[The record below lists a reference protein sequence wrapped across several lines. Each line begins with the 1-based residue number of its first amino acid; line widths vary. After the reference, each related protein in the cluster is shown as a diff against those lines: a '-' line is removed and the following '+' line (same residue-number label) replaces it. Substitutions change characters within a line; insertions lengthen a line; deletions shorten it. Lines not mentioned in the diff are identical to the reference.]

1 MGRAV
6 APGIRG
12 NRRGLTK
19 TPLVTAVVRAR
30 SNVSLNPGLEMS
42 TCYWYQS
49 QSWVR
54 TSKRP

>member
-19 TPLVTAVVRAR
+19 TLHVTAAARAI
-30 SNVSLNPGLEMS
+30 SNVSSNPGLEMN

-54 TSKRP
+54 TSKQP